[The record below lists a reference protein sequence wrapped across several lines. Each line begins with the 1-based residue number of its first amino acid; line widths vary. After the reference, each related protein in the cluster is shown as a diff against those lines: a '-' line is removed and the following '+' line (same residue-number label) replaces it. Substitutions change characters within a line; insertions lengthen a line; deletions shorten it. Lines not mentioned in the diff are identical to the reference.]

1 MNRLNR
7 ILVVL
12 LVVQLAVAA
21 VVLWPR
27 PAATGEGESLFA
39 GVEAGRIV
47 RLTISSGDGHSV
59 ELAKRDGQ
67 WVLPAADDYPIA
79 EDKVS
84 PLLNKIAGL
93 KTGRPVAQT
102 SASQNRLKVA
112 DDTFERLVEFELDDG
127 TQHRLYLGT
136 SPSYQATHIRAAG
149 QDEVYLITDLS
160 AQDAGAEASAW
171 VDRTY
176 LELPSDQIV
185 ALTLENENGRLEFKK
200 DGQAWTMVGLAD
212 GESLDEAS
220 VTTLAN
226 RAALVT
232 LLEPLGKEEKAEYG
246 LGKPSAV
253 VTIETQGEDGTAKTY
268 TLRVGAKD
276 PVANSYVLIS
286 SESPYYVRVTQ
297 TAVEDFVS
305 KNREA
310 FLKLPLTPT
319 PAPAVMPGATP
330 TSP

>member
-1 MNRLNR
+1 MNRLNQ
-7 ILVVL
+7 ILVGL
-12 LVVQLAVAA
+12 LVLQLAVVA

-27 PAATGEGESLFA
+27 PAATGEGESLFP
-39 GVEAGRIV
+39 GVEAGRIA
-47 RLTISSGDGHSV
+47 RLTISSGDGRSV

-67 WVLPAADDYPIA
+67 WVLPAADDYPVT
-79 EDKVS
+79 EDQVS
-84 PLLNKIAGL
+84 SLLDKIAGL
-93 KTGRPVAQT
+93 KADRPVTQT

-112 DDTFERLVEFELDDG
+112 DDTFERFVEFELDDG
-127 TQHRLYLGT
+127 TQYRLYLGT
-136 SPSYQATHIRAAG
+136 SPSYQATHIRAAD
-149 QDEVYLITDLS
+149 QDEVYLISGLS
-160 AQDAGAEASAW
+160 AEDAGAEASAW

-176 LELPSDQIV
+176 LEIPNDQIV
-185 ALTLENENGRLEFKK
+185 ALTLENGNGRLEFEKE
-200 DGQAWTMVGLAD
+200 GETWTMVGPAE
-212 GESLDEAS
+212 GETLDEAS
-220 VTTLAN
+220 VTTLVN

-246 LGKPSAV
+246 LGAPNAV

-276 PVANSYVLIS
+276 PADSSYVLIS

-305 KNREA
+305 QGRDD
-310 FLKLPLTPT
+310 FLELPPTPT
-319 PAPAVMPGATP
+319 PAPGATS